1 MEMYKI
7 MREKHRKVMNIYTN
21 IKIHRKIMQ
30 INKILIC
37 HESRGSE
44 YYQKV
49 TQNEW
54 KLLKLSQESHRNQY
68 WSKKL

>member
-1 MEMYKI
+1 
-7 MREKHRKVMNIYTN
+7 
-21 IKIHRKIMQ
+21 MQ
-30 INKILIC
+30 INKIVKR

-44 YYQKV
+44 YYHKV
-49 TQNEW
+49 TKNEW